1 MALKGISL
9 NPPPQ
14 FGVNGAY
21 LAWRYGPLGDWNNI
35 CLSSDFTGPQGA
47 TGADGATGSQGPQGS
62 QGNVGAAGAT
72 GATGSSGATGPT
84 GPDGPATIGSP
95 NTLTPVFGTVY
106 QATDTTKPSFVS
118 AMIEAVYTVTVAS
131 TLADTVELRIGSS
144 STGLSAG
151 SSGTAV
157 ATFKNSL
164 TGITLAIG
172 MGTINR
178 NQLSTL
184 LPAAWY
190 WCIRHTV
197 GTTATIVSATDQSLG

>member
-21 LAWRYGPLGDWNNI
+21 LAWRYGALGDWNNI

-47 TGADGATGSQGPQGS
+47 SGADGAQGLPGTNGTNGSP
-62 QGNVGAAGAT
+62 
-72 GATGSSGATGPT
+72 GATGPA
-84 GPDGPATIGSP
+84 GPSTIGSP
-95 NTLTPVFGTVY
+95 NTLTPIFGTVY

>member
-47 TGADGATGSQGPQGS
+47 PGADGAQGLPGTNGTNGSNGS
-62 QGNVGAAGAT
+62 
-72 GATGSSGATGPT
+72 TGPA
-84 GPDGPATIGSP
+84 GPSTIGSP

>member
-47 TGADGATGSQGPQGS
+47 TGADGAQGLPGTN
-62 QGNVGAAGAT
+62 GTNGLAGAT
-72 GATGSSGATGPT
+72 GPAGPS
-84 GPDGPATIGSP
+84 AIGSP

-131 TLADTVELRIGSS
+131 TLANTVELRIGSS